1 MTEVSEELKAKIRCE
16 RIREVVN
23 NVIVKKSLYKE
34 EVYYKALTIDKVKDI
49 TNDDIIELRK
59 RDCSIY
65 IKDLYPYIKDTDTVV
80 EKFKE
85 MDINEV
91 LLLTYRFSLLY
102 QIVLHELSDKVVKQT
117 ELSIDDLE
125 KRLVDLEE
133 KKRDESLKIVIER
146 SKVTNKTKSW
156 WNIF

>member
-1 MTEVSEELKAKIRCE
+1 MSEMSEELKNKIRCE

-34 EVYYKALTIDKVKDI
+34 EGYYKALTIDKVKDI

-91 LLLTYRFSLLY
+91 LLITYRFSLLY

-117 ELSIDDLE
+117 ELSLDDLE
-125 KRLVDLEE
+125 KRLVELEE
-133 KKRDESLKIVIER
+133 KKRDESLKIVMER
-146 SKVTNKTKSW
+146 SKVPNKTKSW